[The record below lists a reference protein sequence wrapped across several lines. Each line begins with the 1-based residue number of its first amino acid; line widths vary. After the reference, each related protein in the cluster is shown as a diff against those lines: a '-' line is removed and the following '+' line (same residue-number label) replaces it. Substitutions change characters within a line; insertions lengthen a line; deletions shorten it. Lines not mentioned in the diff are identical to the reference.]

1 MNGETYVVTGA
12 NSDLGKASALAL
24 AQMNANVVMLCRD
37 RKQGEASLAEI
48 REQSGNQNVE
58 FNIRNRTVR
67 FL

>member
-1 MNGETYVVTGA
+1 MVTGA

-58 FNIRNRTVR
+58 FIIRN
-67 FL
+67 

>member
-1 MNGETYVVTGA
+1 MNGKTYMVTGA

-58 FNIRNRTVR
+58 FTIRN
-67 FL
+67 